1 MGVVMNKNIILN
13 GSNKIRHDDI
23 TTLANSIAYIT
34 HLVSKNSDEVSELKK
49 ALIDLSLKVEQIEK
63 NSD

>member
-1 MGVVMNKNIILN
+1 MGLKMNKNIILN
-13 GSNKIRHDDI
+13 GLNKVMNRDI

-34 HLVSKNSDEVSELKK
+34 RLVSKNSDEVSAIKK
-49 ALIDLSLKVEQIEK
+49 ELIDLSLKVDQIEK

>member
-1 MGVVMNKNIILN
+1 MN
-13 GSNKIRHDDI
+13 RDI

-34 HLVSKNSDEVSELKK
+34 RLVSKNSDEVSAIKK
-49 ALIDLSLKVEQIEK
+49 ELIDLSLKVDQIEE

>member
-1 MGVVMNKNIILN
+1 MGVKMNKNIILN
-13 GSNKIRHDDI
+13 GLNKVMNRNI

-34 HLVSKNSDEVSELKK
+34 RLVSKNSDEVSAIKK
-49 ALIDLSLKVEQIEK
+49 ELIDLSLKVEQIEK

>member
-1 MGVVMNKNIILN
+1 MNKNTILN

-34 HLVSKNSDEVSELKK
+34 RLVSKNSDEVSAIKKELI
-49 ALIDLSLKVEQIEK
+49 ALSLKVDQIEE

>member
-23 TTLANSIAYIT
+23 TTLANSIVYIT
-34 HLVSKNSDEVSELKK
+34 RLVSKNSDEVSAIKK
-49 ALIDLSLKVEQIEK
+49 ELIDLSLKVDQIEK

>member
-1 MGVVMNKNIILN
+1 MGVKMNKNLILN
-13 GSNKIRHDDI
+13 GLNKVRHDDV

-34 HLVSKNSDEVSELKK
+34 RLVSKNSDEVSAIKK
-49 ALIDLSLKVEQIEK
+49 ELIDLSLKVEQIEK